1 MAAPRDPRPRDL
13 DELASALVDGSLD
26 ADEAARA
33 AADPEV
39 ATRAEEIRRLQA
51 SLGDVPAAPPTAE
64 DAAVAAAVDAFDEEA
79 VRQDVAP
86 IASAGGGVR
95 WLSPRNSRPWLVAA
109 AVLAIVVVAA
119 GLFTRRDSSDDSV
132 AATGRDAA
140 EEPASEAAESN
151 APSDQDDAAALDAAE
166 DSARDEV
173 APGNDDV
180 GGTSAERPLA
190 DVGDLGDVDGVDEL
204 TARVMAGWRDDAA
217 AAESSQEAFEPTKG
231 CPALSVG
238 GDPERGT
245 SIYVAEARL
254 EGQHVTVHLYRN
266 EGVEGLRLVATND
279 ACEDLVDQ
287 TVTP

>member
-1 MAAPRDPRPRDL
+1 MATPRDPRSRDL

-39 ATRAEEIRRLQA
+39 GTRADEIRRLQA
-51 SLGDVPAAPPTAE
+51 SLRDVPAAPPTAE
-64 DAAVAAAVDAFDEEA
+64 DAAVAAAVDAFDEGA
-79 VRQDVAP
+79 VRKDVAP
-86 IASAGGGVR
+86 IASAGGGAR
-95 WLSPRNSRPWLVAA
+95 WLSPRNPRPWLVAA

-119 GLFTRRDSSDDSV
+119 GLFTRRDSSDDNV

-140 EEPASEAAESN
+140 EEPASEAAESI

-173 APGNDDV
+173 APPTSSSQ
-180 GGTSAERPLA
+180 GTSAENPLA
-190 DVGDLGDVDGVDEL
+190 DVEDLGDVDGVDEL
-204 TARVMAGWRDDAA
+204 TTRVIAGWRDDRA
-217 AAESSQEAFEPTKG
+217 AAESSQEAFEPTRG
-231 CPALSVG
+231 CPALSVR
-238 GDPERGT
+238 GDRERGT
-245 SIYVAEARL
+245 SIYVAKARL

-279 ACEDLVDQ
+279 ACEDLVDEA
-287 TVTP
+287 VSP